1 METAWIMAMR
11 AVPGFQN
18 RTMEVAR
25 FGEEGRSVEFR
36 VGFSKVS
43 TGSCGFGGENP
54 VGDVR
59 SGAFFAFGVGAEG
72 VGFSTGVEE
81 M

>member
-1 METAWIMAMR
+1 VR
-11 AVPGFQN
+11 C
-18 RTMEVAR
+18 
-25 FGEEGRSVEFR
+25 GEAGRSAEFG

-43 TGSCGFGGENP
+43 TGGCRLGEEKP
-54 VGDVR
+54 GSDVR
-59 SGAFFAFGVGAEG
+59 REAFFAFGVGAEG